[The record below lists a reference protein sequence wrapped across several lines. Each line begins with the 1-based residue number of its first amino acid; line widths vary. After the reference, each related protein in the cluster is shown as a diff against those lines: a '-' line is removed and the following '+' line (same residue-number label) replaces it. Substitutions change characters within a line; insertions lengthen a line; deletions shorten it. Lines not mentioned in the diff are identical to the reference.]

1 MKTIAFYLPQYHT
14 IPENDVWWGKDFTE
28 WTNLKKSTALFD
40 GHYQPRIPENRNYYN
55 LLDDTVKQW
64 QIDLAKKYGI
74 YGFCFY
80 HYWFKGGKKLLERPI
95 EQFLENKSLKMPFCL
110 CWANEP
116 WTRAWDGKTK
126 EVIMPQE
133 YGTEQEWREHFQYL
147 LPFLKDE
154 RYIYVDGKPLLVFY
168 KPELIENLK
177 AMIDIWKEMALT
189 AGLPGLTFVVQ
200 GSNYN
205 ATQIFDN
212 NLFDYGMMYEPGFT
226 DMYIS
231 RATSN
236 ELQKKRRKECPAL
249 YRYKI
254 KTFLKRRIYNAF
266 GLSRSHVVDRINY
279 DLYWEAILSRPANT
293 RFIPGAF
300 TDWDNSPRRGCKGRI
315 FIGSTPEKFQKYF
328 SRLVKKTRD
337 EYHMDMIFITA
348 WNEWTEGAYL
358 EPDEKYGCR
367 YLQAIHDALEECDE
381 FPIYP

>member
-205 ATQIFDN
+205 ATQIFVN
-212 NLFDYGMMYEPGFT
+212 NPFVMG
-226 DMYIS
+226 
-231 RATSN
+231 
-236 ELQKKRRKECPAL
+236 
-249 YRYKI
+249 
-254 KTFLKRRIYNAF
+254 
-266 GLSRSHVVDRINY
+266 
-279 DLYWEAILSRPANT
+279 
-293 RFIPGAF
+293 
-300 TDWDNSPRRGCKGRI
+300 
-315 FIGSTPEKFQKYF
+315 
-328 SRLVKKTRD
+328 
-337 EYHMDMIFITA
+337 
-348 WNEWTEGAYL
+348 
-358 EPDEKYGCR
+358 
-367 YLQAIHDALEECDE
+367 
-381 FPIYP
+381 